1 MSFDYKHKVFC
12 DLFVENFDFKASC
25 KGAKVQENNMLAKLY
40 DTKSDVS
47 EYIRGQMDVFAMA
60 NSFITTDY
68 IRYKLGKIVLS
79 DENKPESVIS
89 AAKLLLG
96 FEDSPDKADEF
107 IKLIQAVRQD
117 KE

>member
-1 MSFDYKHKVFC
+1 MSLDYKHKVFC

-25 KGAKVQENNMLAKLY
+25 KGAKVQENNILAKLY
-40 DTKSDVS
+40 DTNSEVS

-68 IRYKLGKIVLS
+68 IRYKLGKIVLG
-79 DENKPESVIS
+79 DDNKPESIIS

-96 FEDSPDKADEF
+96 FEDSPDKAEEF
-107 IKLIQAVRQD
+107 IKIIKAVKQD